1 MDDINDHLTKN
12 DGEEEESIDMAQW
25 AALSDIE
32 EVYEEE
38 EFKFEPKTGDCLE

>member
-1 MDDINDHLTKN
+1 MV
-12 DGEEEESIDMAQW
+12 QW

-38 EFKFEPKTGDCLE
+38 EFKFEPKTGDCLELYNEKRVYQAEMSMNTREQ